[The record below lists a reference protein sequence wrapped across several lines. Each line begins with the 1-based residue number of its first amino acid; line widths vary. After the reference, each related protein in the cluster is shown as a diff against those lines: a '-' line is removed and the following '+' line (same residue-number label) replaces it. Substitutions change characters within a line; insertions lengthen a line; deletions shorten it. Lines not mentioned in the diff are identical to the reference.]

1 MYTQLVHESLNA
13 GIIEEICFRG
23 LIFIFIFTMLNFFF
37 NDKKYNHDWL
47 SLGLFVLISSL
58 AFGFAH
64 VLRGGDWSHI
74 WVYAL
79 SGVIFSL
86 LFIFSKDIK
95 TYMIYHA
102 LTNAFSIFNHNHL
115 SFIEPTIYIVLLI
128 ISVRYLVRSYRK

>member
-1 MYTQLVHESLNA
+1 MYTQLVHESLNV

-23 LIFIFIFTMLNFFF
+23 LIFIFIFTMFNFFF

-47 SLGLFVLISSL
+47 SLELFVLISSL
-58 AFGFAH
+58 AFGFAY
-64 VLRGGDWSHI
+64 VLRGGDQSHI

-79 SGVIFSL
+79 SGVIFSFY
-86 LFIFSKDIK
+86 LFFKRYK

-102 LTNAFSIFNHNHL
+102 LTNAFYFNHNHL